1 LYCIYIYIYKHK
13 LKTTKIMI
21 KAVQRSNKDY
31 MGFMWFELYKNGKST
46 GNSINAQ
53 DKEHA
58 VKIYNQFKK

>member
-1 LYCIYIYIYKHK
+1 
-13 LKTTKIMI
+13 MI